1 MPFEQPLF
9 LAPLPPPR
17 KVEWHWYTSRPPPPP
32 PLVPASITTIH
43 PLIPVQPLA
52 LQPAIFILPQPQPQ
66 QQQAPPPPPPTSQPS
81 LSIRFILLRQPPL
94 AIDASYALPPPTPRR
109 LRADAADLAQRHGL
123 ALDAARLRCTL
134 HVAPAG
140 GGGVAVDADTGM
152 VVLPADLA
160 TTLPLDGL
168 AREVLEEAL
177 GAAPGRVFVMVEVPG
192 EGDNQAAAGV

>member
-17 KVEWHWYTSRPPPPP
+17 KAEWHWYTPRPPPPP
-32 PLVPASITTIH
+32 PLLVPASITTIH

-52 LQPAIFILPQPQPQ
+52 IQPAIFILPPPP
-66 QQQAPPPPPPTSQPS
+66 QQAPPPPPPTLPPPS

-177 GAAPGRVFVMVEVPG
+177 GAAPGRVFVMVEVQG
-192 EGDNQAAAGV
+192 EEGSQAAAGE